1 MEGNPYE
8 SGNDLGSSGPSQR
21 ERDLRLWAM
30 LLHLSAILGWTGLP
44 LMGLVVPIV
53 IWQVKKDDLPEI
65 DIHGRNVANWL
76 ITSLIYFGI
85 CFVACFVFIGFPMM
99 VLLIVAAIA
108 FPLIGGLKANN
119 GVVWEYPL
127 TFRFF

>member
-1 MEGNPYE
+1 
-8 SGNDLGSSGPSQR
+8 
-21 ERDLRLWAM
+21 M
-30 LLHLSAILGWTGLP
+30 LLHLSAILGWTGMP
-44 LMGLVVPIV
+44 LLGLVVPIV

-85 CFVACFVFIGFPMM
+85 CFVACFVFVGVPMM
-99 VLLIVAAIA
+99 ALLFVAAIA